1 MLWILALICGVF
13 LLFWED
19 GGIIK
24 IIGLI
29 ACVASIVFC
38 VWGIGAYAEDSIYT
52 HEFEITA
59 LNDNHEMYL
68 RAHLFS
74 SDGDTE
80 SRYYF
85 MRPWGKGLKEGYVLA
100 SESIII
106 ETNDETP
113 HIEHYAI
120 NTIDAE
126 KHPWMS
132 FLCLL
137 FDEGEDEYYI
147 YVPKGSVTTDYSI
160 GLE

>member
-1 MLWILALICGVF
+1 MLWILAIICVF
-13 LLFWED
+13 IAIFWED
-19 GGIIK
+19 DNVIRITAL
-24 IIGLI
+24 IGCI
-29 ACVASIVFC
+29 ALAIFS
-38 VWGIGAYAEDSIYT
+38 VWGIGTYAEDSIYT

-68 RAHLFS
+68 RAHLFTS
-74 SDGDTE
+74 EGDTE

-113 HIEHYAI
+113 HIEHYAT

-132 FLCLL
+132 FLCTL
-137 FDEGEDEYYI
+137 FDEGGDEYYI
-147 YVPKGSVTTDYSI
+147 YVPKGSVTTDYDI